1 MVLHYQCGAKGFS
14 SVTYHKP
21 GIDFLAL
28 NYYGCV
34 GLDVL
39 YSWPYP
45 YYFMKI
51 DTPEAPFWYF
61 FIAIVHMV
69 CVLLSLLIAGVKHKI
84 YVHLFSSKAATNAAD
99 VRRPLLETST

>member
-21 GIDFLAL
+21 GIDFLVL

-51 DTPEAPFWYF
+51 DTPEAPFWYQ
-61 FIAIVHMV
+61 
-69 CVLLSLLIAGVKHKI
+69 LSCTILLITITLQFIKI
-84 YVHLFSSKAATNAAD
+84 IVSHTVHLMELKANTIRQA
-99 VRRPLLETST
+99 